1 MAFSISVEDC
11 ENNDGTQEK
20 PFFMSERLML
30 ILRQQTL
37 ADNEPN
43 GEMSRF
49 NKLKKYTRV
58 RLAICSKIARGQRK
72 LKFKKKIQSKETNG
86 INNTSALT

>member
-58 RLAICSKIARGQRK
+58 RLAICSKIARGQ
-72 LKFKKKIQSKETNG
+72 KKIQSKETNG
-86 INNTSALT
+86 TNNTSALTTFL